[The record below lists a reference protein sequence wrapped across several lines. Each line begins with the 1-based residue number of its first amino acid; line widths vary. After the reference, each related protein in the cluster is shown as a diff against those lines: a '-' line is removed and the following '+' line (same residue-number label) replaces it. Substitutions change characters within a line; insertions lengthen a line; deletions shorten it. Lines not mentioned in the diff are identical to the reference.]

1 MTDGEERLDLIKAA
15 MLVKALGDG
24 MYKDDRCDLLCSFT
38 GRKKEDFDR
47 LADEIVAMP
56 VGEMQSTIQTYME
69 KQVRYSTWVS
79 SLDGRLPKE
88 CERGLWIS
96 RCQGAFR
103 YCHFLFVFSFI
114 EECV

>member
-24 MYKDDRCDLLCSFT
+24 MYKDDRCGLLCCFT

-69 KQVRYSTWVS
+69 KQVHRSTQLS
-79 SLDGRLPKE
+79 SIDGRLPE
-88 CERGLWIS
+88 GCE
-96 RCQGAFR
+96 
-103 YCHFLFVFSFI
+103 
-114 EECV
+114 